1 MLAEAMQV
9 NTIVES
15 SECIRLLHLTR
26 KRLLKSSPKAYERA
40 VKLLVNHHFMQNILN
55 ILEQCPI
62 QADEV
67 RNWPM
72 LRFCSTSRRYSTDS
86 CSSYS
91 DTERL
96 WSC

>member
-26 KRLLKSSPKAYERA
+26 KRLLKSSPKSYERA

-67 RNWPM
+67 RHYLMFLFDCIAW
-72 LRFCSTSRRYSTDS
+72 RDS
-86 CSSYS
+86 AV
-91 DTERL
+91 L
-96 WSC
+96 PWLLHIV